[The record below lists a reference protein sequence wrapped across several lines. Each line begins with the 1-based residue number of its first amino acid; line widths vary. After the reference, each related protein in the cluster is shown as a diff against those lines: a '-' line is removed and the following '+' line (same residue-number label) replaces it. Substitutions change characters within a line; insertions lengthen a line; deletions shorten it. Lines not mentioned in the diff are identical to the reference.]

1 MVVIITVDLLFS
13 MDIER
18 KKNEMKVTHLH
29 LQLQIFLAEC
39 ALPHF

>member
-1 MVVIITVDLLFS
+1 MVVIITVHLLSS

-18 KKNEMKVTHLH
+18 KKNEVRVTHLH
-29 LQLQIFLAEC
+29 LQLQIFLAER